1 MIKVS
6 IQEKYLKTSFTK
18 LSYVFANLNE
28 ISRKVQQLPCKKMHL
43 RFVCKM
49 AVIIFGPQY
58 ITCVQWL
65 CLRQNSRHVSNWIV
79 SENTKAS

>member
-58 ITCVQWL
+58 ITCVQ
-65 CLRQNSRHVSNWIV
+65 
-79 SENTKAS
+79 